1 MFEQTENPEPQK
13 PTDWSGAIIGFAL
26 LPVFFIFMHVGKQ
39 DLGLGV
45 CVCLM
50 GILLAV
56 KLRWDLR
63 TKPWFWGV
71 VVLVLAL
78 NMPLIV
84 MVKWP
89 HGWLPAGSLLPIAIA
104 DCLVTLGAARSIE
117 KYLVRTTSRITPE

>member
-1 MFEQTENPEPQK
+1 
-13 PTDWSGAIIGFAL
+13 
-26 LPVFFIFMHVGKQ
+26 MHVGKQ

-89 HGWLPAGSLLPIAIA
+89 TDGCQQEVCCPSPLLIAWSPWE
-104 DCLVTLGAARSIE
+104 LLAASRS
-117 KYLVRTTSRITPE
+117 TW